1 MWLFELLYFFYFFLR
16 LRIEVPLYS
25 QEEYRNIVTLRARKL
40 AKRYNMKIY
49 VKGKPQPGFLAANHT
64 SYLDPIVVEAIK
76 AGGAVS
82 KVEVKNYLLFGPI
95 ASKIGMLWVKR
106 ENKKSRTGVIQQL
119 NRWDAVND
127 PLWIFPEGT
136 TSSFGKLWPF
146 KLGVFKA
153 AEKTGHVIQPLVFCY
168 DNPLVDW
175 GNTGSEKDLFKSILY
190 FYKNDIR
197 TNVYCFWMKP
207 MKVGPGEAQKVADEL
222 HRKMSV
228 YIKRFERPKIG

>member
-25 QEEYRNIVTLRARKL
+25 QDEYRNIAKLRARKL
-40 AKRYNMKIY
+40 ARRYNMKIY
-49 VKGKPQPGFLAANHT
+49 IKGKPQPGFLVANHT

-76 AGGAVS
+76 AGGAVA
-82 KVEVKNYLLFGPI
+82 KVELKNYLLFGPI

-119 NRWDAVND
+119 NHWDAVND

-136 TSSFGKLWPF
+136 TSSFGELWPF

-153 AEKTGHVIQPLVFCY
+153 AEKTEHMIQPLVFCY

-175 GNTGSEKDLFKSILY
+175 GNTGSEKDLFKSILD
-190 FYKNDIR
+190 FYKNNIR

-222 HRKMSV
+222 HRKMSI

>member
-16 LRIEVPLYS
+16 LRMEVPFYS
-25 QEEYRNIVTLRARKL
+25 QNEYRELITLRARKL

-49 VKGKPQPGFLAANHT
+49 VKGTPQPGFLAANHT

-82 KVEVKNYLLFGPI
+82 KVEVKGYFLFGPI
-95 ASKIGMLWVKR
+95 ATKVGMLWVKR
-106 ENKKSRTGVIQQL
+106 ENRNSRSGVIQQL

-136 TSSFGKLWPF
+136 TSSYGKLRPF
-146 KLGVFKA
+146 KMGVFKA
-153 AEKTGHVIQPLVFCY
+153 AENTGHMIQPLVFCY

-175 GNTGSEKDLFKSILY
+175 GNTGKEKDLFKSILD
-190 FYKNDIR
+190 FYKDNIR

-207 MKVGPGEAQKVADEL
+207 IKVGPGEAQKAADEL
-222 HRKMSV
+222 HRRMLL
-228 YIKRFERPKIG
+228 YINRFERPRNG